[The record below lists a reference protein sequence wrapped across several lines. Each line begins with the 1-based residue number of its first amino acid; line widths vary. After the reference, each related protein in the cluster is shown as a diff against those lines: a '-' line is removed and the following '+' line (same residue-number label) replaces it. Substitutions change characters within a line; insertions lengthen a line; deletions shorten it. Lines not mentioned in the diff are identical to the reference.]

1 MSKVET
7 LRHALRD
14 LLAQHQDDRMLPT
27 SVRSLFYE
35 LVATEIITKACAR
48 PAAPIRILGQR
59 GAQLQQ
65 KRLDVGTEI
74 SDQER
79 RLVRHL
85 RYGPC
90 ASGPRPRLETAVD
103 TEIGDCGLH
112 GHSGKQPRFE
122 PP

>member
-1 MSKVET
+1 
-7 LRHALRD
+7 
-14 LLAQHQDDRMLPT
+14 MLPT

-85 RYGPC
+85 RYDNRTLSFR
-90 ASGPRPRLETAVD
+90 AAA
-103 TEIGDCGLH
+103 
-112 GHSGKQPRFE
+112 KA
-122 PP
+122 